1 MVHGHRVTYCT
12 HRCTQDDEVLL
23 YWCSECSVPATF
35 TTLVTTAS
43 DIISLQ
49 DTSSWK
55 IQCGCWCW
63 NLSCSHDKLHEMF
76 WLGRRMAPH
85 ASCIIIS
92 PVANPSRAKETH
104 CMSKGLFVNTL
115 YDIWL
120 IWLNIPC
127 ILRDTLLTYWYEKT
141 SKLLKQSLVAA
152 ATVPRCGGRELV
164 SHRQAAQESY
174 NIIPAAAKHVL
185 TAKTSALHMTSFGH
199 SMNVKCF
206 KNTHIASYPTQ
217 KLSPG
222 GLEAASWLQV
232 VPFEERRHI
241 APQQTVQEHP
251 NSLTIQH
258 NNIDTIIKI

>member
-43 DIISLQ
+43 DIIFWQ

-85 ASCIIIS
+85 ASSCIIIS

-127 ILRDTLLTYWYEKT
+127 ILRDTLLTYWYDWILFMTYWYEKT

-185 TAKTSALHMTSFGH
+185 TGPGQLERKHHSALHMTSFGIASVN
-199 SMNVKCF
+199 SMNVKTLTLLARPKSPSWRSRSCF
-206 KNTHIASYPTQ
+206 MIAGCPLRGAETYRT
-217 KLSPG
+217 
-222 GLEAASWLQV
+222 
-232 VPFEERRHI
+232 
-241 APQQTVQEHP
+241 
-251 NSLTIQH
+251 
-258 NNIDTIIKI
+258 